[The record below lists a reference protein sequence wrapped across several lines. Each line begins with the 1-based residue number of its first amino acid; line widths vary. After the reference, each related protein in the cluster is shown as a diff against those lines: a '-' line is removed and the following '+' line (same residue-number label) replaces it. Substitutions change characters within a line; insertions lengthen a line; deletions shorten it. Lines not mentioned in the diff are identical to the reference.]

1 MLQSGK
7 RVTDLAA
14 LFSPHDVLR
23 NTGRLTM
30 NNQPP
35 ESPGAEENEQRL
47 RLAEEKLE
55 VTKQQ
60 VSDGH
65 VRVTR
70 RVTEHEEKIALL
82 LRQQTAE
89 ITRVPKSERLTT
101 MPEIRE
107 ENGVIIIPVVE
118 EEVEIIRRLVL
129 KEELHIRK
137 VVSQVPLEQVVTLK
151 KQYAQIDRHQN
162 PEQSES
168 ITEEKTMARETIVT
182 MFSNVSL
189 AEGAKRNLIKAGFLD
204 DDIDIIS
211 GERLRTEGQEARH
224 PGFWQRL
231 FGNTLEEDQAEVYED
246 AMRTGGVVL
255 SLRADEDQLP
265 RALGILDAHEELTE
279 HSAALPEDYAAD
291 DGLTTA
297 PGASL
302 NQPASGSD
310 LSGSQPY
317 SATVRPSLTGDESEE
332 DVLRLA
338 EERLE
343 VGKRLVSEGST
354 RVRRYTVTDQVSENV
369 SLREQHAEI
378 FRRPLSETGAPDQ
391 VDWSDKTIEVEETHE
406 QPVVNKTAQIIEE
419 VILRKEQSDR
429 VETIND
435 SVRRQEVDIDH
446 ATTDN
451 VAGNRTATD
460 PLLDTT
466 PNART
471 DHDSPAVTPAG
482 GLSGR
487 EPAHHE
493 GVMDKAGDKIAEA
506 KEKVEDKFKKP

>member
-1 MLQSGK
+1 
-7 RVTDLAA
+7 
-14 LFSPHDVLR
+14 
-23 NTGRLTM
+23 M
-30 NNQPP
+30 NDRPP
-35 ESPGAEENEQRL
+35 EKPEAGENDQRL
-47 RLAEEKLE
+47 RLAEEQLE
-55 VTKQQ
+55 ISKQQ

-89 ITRVPKSERLTT
+89 IERVPKSERLTS

-151 KQYAQIDRHQN
+151 QQYAQIDRHHQ
-162 PEQSES
+162 PKQSEP
-168 ITEEKTMARETIVT
+168 ITKEKTMARETIVT

-189 AEGAKRNLIKAGFLD
+189 AEGAKRNLINAGFLD
-204 DDIDIIS
+204 DDIEIIS
-211 GERLRTEGQEARH
+211 GERLRTEGQAARH
-224 PGFWQRL
+224 PAFWQRL

-279 HSAALPEDYAAD
+279 RSAALPEDYAAD
-291 DGLTTA
+291 EGLTTA

-302 NQPASGSD
+302 NQPTPGSD
-310 LSGSQPY
+310 LTGNPAH

-391 VDWSDKTIEVEETHE
+391 VDWSEKTIEVEETHE

-419 VILRKEQSDR
+419 VVLRKEQSDR

-435 SVRRQEVDIDH
+435 SVRRQEVDIDR
-446 ATTDN
+446 ASTDN

-460 PLLDTT
+460 PLLDATQQ
-466 PNART
+466 ART
-471 DHDSPAVTPAG
+471 GHDSPAVSPG

-487 EPAHHE
+487 DPAHKE
-493 GVMDKAGDKIAEA
+493 GVIEKAGDKIAEA
-506 KEKVEDKFKKP
+506 KDKVEDKFKKP

>member
-1 MLQSGK
+1 
-7 RVTDLAA
+7 
-14 LFSPHDVLR
+14 
-23 NTGRLTM
+23 M

-35 ESPGAEENEQRL
+35 EKPGSEGSDQVIS
-47 RLAEEKLE
+47 LAEETVE
-55 VTKQQ
+55 VSKQR
-60 VSDGH
+60 VIDGH

-70 RVTEHEEKIALL
+70 QVSEHQQKIALM
-82 LRQQTAE
+82 LRHQTAE
-89 ITRVPKSERLTT
+89 IDRIPKSERLAE
-101 MPEIRE
+101 MPAIRE
-107 ENGVIIIPVVE
+107 ENGVLIIPIVE
-118 EEVEIIRRLVL
+118 EEVEIVRHLVL
-129 KEELHIRK
+129 KEEWHIRR
-137 VVSQVPLEQVVTLK
+137 VVSEEATEQVVSLRRQHAHLTRTP
-151 KQYAQIDRHQN
+151 YSE
-162 PEQSES
+162 PSES
-168 ITEEKTMARETIVT
+168 ITEEHNMARETIVT
-182 MFSNVSL
+182 MFSNISL

-211 GERLRTEGQEARH
+211 GDRLRTEGQEARH

-279 HSAALPEDYAAD
+279 RSAALPDDDAHGYATS
-291 DGLTTA
+291 DGLTA
-297 PGASL
+297 
-302 NQPASGSD
+302 PASGT
-310 LSGSQPY
+310 LSESGAVDPLHTDP
-317 SATVRPSLTGDESEE
+317 AHRGVARTALTGDESDE

-369 SLREQHAEI
+369 SLHEQHAEI
-378 FRRPLSETGAPDQ
+378 FRRPVSETGSSAN
-391 VDWSDKTIEVEETHE
+391 VDWSEKTVEVEETHE

-419 VILRKEQSDR
+419 VVLRKEASDR

-446 ATTDN
+446 ASRDPLGADSVT
-451 VAGNRTATD
+451 GNRTATD
-460 PLLDTT
+460 PLLESTRE
-466 PNART
+466 ARA
-471 DHDSPAVTPAG
+471 DHDRHPVTPG
-482 GLSGR
+482 S
-487 EPAHHE
+487 EPAHKE
-493 GVMDKAGDKIAEA
+493 GFAEKAGDKIAEA

>member
-1 MLQSGK
+1 
-7 RVTDLAA
+7 
-14 LFSPHDVLR
+14 
-23 NTGRLTM
+23 M
-30 NNQPP
+30 NDRPP
-35 ESPGAEENEQRL
+35 EKPEAGENDQRL
-47 RLAEEKLE
+47 RLAEEQLE
-55 VTKQQ
+55 VSKQQ

-89 ITRVPKSERLTT
+89 IERVPKSERLTS

-151 KQYAQIDRHQN
+151 KQHAQIDRHQQ
-162 PEQSES
+162 PKQSEP

-279 HSAALPEDYAAD
+279 RSAALPENSAALSEDYATD
-291 DGLTTA
+291 DGLTSA
-297 PGASL
+297 PDASL
-302 NQPASGSD
+302 NQPAAGSN
-310 LSGSQPY
+310 LTGNPSY
-317 SATVRPSLTGDESEE
+317 SATVRPALTGDESEE

-391 VDWSDKTIEVEETHE
+391 VDWSEKTIEVEETHE

-419 VILRKEQSDR
+419 VVLRKEQSDR

-435 SVRRQEVDIDH
+435 SVRRQEVDIDR
-446 ATTDN
+446 ASTDN
-451 VAGNRTATD
+451 VAGNRSATD
-460 PLLDTT
+460 PLLDATQQ
-466 PNART
+466 ART
-471 DHDSPAVTPAG
+471 GHDSPAASPG
-482 GLSGR
+482 GLAGR
-487 EPAHHE
+487 DPAHKE
-493 GVMDKAGDKIAEA
+493 GVIEKAGDKIAEA